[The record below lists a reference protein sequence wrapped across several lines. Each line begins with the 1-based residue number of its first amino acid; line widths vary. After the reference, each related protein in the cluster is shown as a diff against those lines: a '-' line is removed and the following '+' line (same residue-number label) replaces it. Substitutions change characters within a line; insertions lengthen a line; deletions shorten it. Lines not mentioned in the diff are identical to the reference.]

1 MFTKATTTTA
11 LIAALVAARPVFA
24 IPSVDDEEKSD
35 KAAQSDD
42 GGIASPATCG
52 AQKLVDSNAGAG
64 DLIGFNAALHGDTLL
79 VGAPWDDNAAGDEA
93 GKVVAWENFNGAWQ
107 QIPAPTPNAPQPGAF
122 FGRSLDLGGEYAV
135 VGAPF
140 ESYYQGTG
148 YFFKRL
154 PGGPGAGWT
163 QLPTQRPGDIVYD
176 DYFATSAAI
185 NETGDIAVFGA
196 PHKNITDASGT
207 DDDAGKAYIYARNPD
222 GTWSLEASW
231 FDSDPATRD
240 PVSYLGLHVAISGEV
255 AVISVRSDDAFGL
268 SDCGSVRVY
277 RRDAQH
283 QWNLEAVLYAPVPQ
297 ANAYFGEAVAIDGD
311 QIAVGAITEDN
322 VWMNDGAVHTYR
334 YQSGTWVHDGQILA
348 PIPVAQ
354 ESFGGSVAISG
365 DRVIASSDEWIQP
378 AGFVKRAF
386 VFKRMAAGIW
396 FVEKILFDP
405 DDNANGFFGT
415 AVAMDGPRFAV
426 TDYIDDPTVN
436 GGVVNDA
443 GAAYIYTITS
453 DECAYAAAISTGSY
467 SGCTEGLGTE
477 MFNVCGPQA
486 PSGPDAWFNFTAACE
501 GTLTIDTNGSNF
513 DTVVSV
519 HNECI
524 EDGGITIACD
534 DDSGIGTAS
543 LLTLS
548 TEPGYLYHIRIAGY
562 NGASGQFVLNL
573 STACPA
579 PEPCP
584 ADIAPQPGGNGE
596 VNVDDLLMVINAWGF
611 SVGPADIA
619 PPPSGNGA
627 VNVDDLLMVINA
639 WGACP

>member
-1 MFTKATTTTA
+1 MTA
-11 LIAALVAARPVFA
+11 LAACVALAASAAAMPRP
-24 IPSVDDEEKSD
+24 DEEKSE
-35 KAAQSDD
+35 KGNQPQ

-52 AQKLVDSNAGAG
+52 NQKLVDSSAGPA
-64 DLIGFNAALHGDTLL
+64 DLIGFNAALRGDTLL
-79 VGAPWDDNAAGDEA
+79 VGAPWDDNASGPHS
-93 GKVVAWENFNGAWQ
+93 GKVVAWENFNGGWQ
-107 QIPAPTPNAPQPGAF
+107 QIPAPIPNVPQAGAF
-122 FGRSLDLGGEYAV
+122 FGRSIGLGGEYAV

-140 ESYYQGTG
+140 ESNYKGTA

-154 PGGPGAGWT
+154 PGAPGVGWT
-163 QLPTQRPGDIVYD
+163 QLPTQRPPDIVTD

-196 PHKNITDASGT
+196 PQKDITDASGT
-207 DDDAGKAYIYARNPD
+207 DDDAGKVYIYARNPD
-222 GTWSLEASW
+222 GTWSLEASLW
-231 FDSDPATRD
+231 DTDPATRE
-240 PVSYLGLHVAISGEV
+240 PVSYLGAHVAISGEV

-268 SDCGSVRVY
+268 FDCGSVRVY

-283 QWNLEAVLYAPVPQ
+283 QWNLETVLFAPLPQ
-297 ANAYFGEAVAIDGD
+297 ANAYFGESVAIDGD
-311 QIAVGAITEDN
+311 EIVVGSMLESNT
-322 VWMNDGAVHTYR
+322 WMNDGAVHAYR
-334 YQSGTWVHDGQILA
+334 YQSGTWVNDGLILA

-354 ESFGGSVAISG
+354 EAFGGSVAISG
-365 DRVIASSDEWIQP
+365 DRVVASCDEWFQP
-378 AGFVKRAF
+378 DNFVKRAF

-415 AVAMDGPRFAV
+415 AVAMDGARFAV
-426 TDYIDDPTVN
+426 TDSIDDPTVN

-443 GAAYIYTITS
+443 GAAYVYTIAS
-453 DECAYAAAISTGSY
+453 DECAYAAEITAGSY
-467 SGCTEGLGTE
+467 FGCTEGLGIE
-477 MFNVCGPQA
+477 MANMCGYPA
-486 PSGPDAWFNFTAACE
+486 PSGPDVWFSFTAACE

-543 LLTLS
+543 QLTLA
-548 TEPGYLYHIRIAGY
+548 TDPGYRYLIRVAGWD
-562 NGASGQFVLNL
+562 GQSGQFALHL

-579 PEPCP
+579 PEICP
-584 ADIAPQPGGNGE
+584 ADIAPQPSGDGVVNSADLLMIINNWGINLGPADIAPQPNGDGM
-596 VNVDDLLMVINAWGF
+596 VNAADLLMVIN
-611 SVGPADIA
+611 S
-619 PPPSGNGA
+619 
-627 VNVDDLLMVINA
+627 